1 MDWSKLTSVPVGG
14 GVSNIQLTE
23 AEVEAYITNGAINLF
38 SGTTLDGKNI
48 ATKQY
53 VTTQGYLT
61 SVGYSDLTG
70 APSDDITAGLLI
82 DWAGNTLNVV
92 SDLSQYDNSVSAF
105 LTAADLPV
113 GAVYELTVTKT
124 GVNIWN
130 GSGTTTSG
138 VATIYLTDDGLASG
152 NALFSNVYSVQAT
165 SANNTTSAI
174 AVPVASI
181 KSVSADKKTLTIEP
195 TPSA

>member
-1 MDWSKLTSVPVGG
+1 MSAFLTSYNETDPVYSAAPASTIA
-14 GVSNIQLTE
+14 SND
-23 AEVEAYITNGAINLF
+23 ITNWNTAFNWGDH
-38 SGTTLDGKNI
+38 S
-48 ATKQY
+48 
-53 VTTQGYLT
+53 TQGYLT